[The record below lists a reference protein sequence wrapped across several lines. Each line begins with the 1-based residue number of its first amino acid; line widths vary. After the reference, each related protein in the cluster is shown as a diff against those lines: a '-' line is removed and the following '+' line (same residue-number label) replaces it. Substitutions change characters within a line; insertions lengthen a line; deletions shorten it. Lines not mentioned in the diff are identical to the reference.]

1 MKDYIKPTFIL
12 AGLAP
17 VALAVMNCELK
28 LKGADLEDLYKKMG
42 YTADEVSGKTFAYG
56 ENCEYPVPSEFCKFT
71 SSAETTGQALTS

>member
-17 VALAVMNCELK
+17 VALATMNCDFK
-28 LKGADLEDLYKKMG
+28 LKGDDLKALYEGMG
-42 YTADEVSGKTFAYG
+42 YTEDMYSKTFAYG
-56 ENCEYPVPSEFCKFT
+56 ESCEAPVPSEYCKFT

>member
-17 VALAVMNCELK
+17 VALAAMNCALK
-28 LKGADLEDLYKKMG
+28 LKGDDLEDLYNAMG
-42 YTADEVSGKTFAYG
+42 YYTQEARKKTFAYG
-56 ENCEYPVPSEFCKFT
+56 EECENPVPSEYCKFT

>member
-17 VALAVMNCELK
+17 VALASMNCDFK
-28 LKGADLEDLYKKMG
+28 LKGADLQALYDGMG
-42 YTADEVSGKTFAYG
+42 YDATEVSGKTFAYG
-56 ENCEYPVPSEFCKFT
+56 EDCQYPVPSEYCKFT